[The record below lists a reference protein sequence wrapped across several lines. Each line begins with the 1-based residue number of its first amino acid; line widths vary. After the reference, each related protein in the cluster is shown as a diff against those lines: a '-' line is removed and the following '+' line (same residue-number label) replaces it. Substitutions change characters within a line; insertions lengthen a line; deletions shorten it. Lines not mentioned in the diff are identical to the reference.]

1 MNENDE
7 FTNSWLL
14 LSVQNPIEVELVVY
28 DKNINFKIKK
38 EFQGYIISI
47 ADGILNYLELFNDTF
62 AKINPS
68 NVYNSTLEAVLG
80 GKQMLLNPGLVNV
93 LYKLG
98 IIENYGR
105 GLERISWY
113 N

>member
-28 DKNINFKIKK
+28 DKNINFEIKK

-47 ADGILNYLELFNDTF
+47 ADGILNYLELFNDTS
-62 AKINPS
+62 AKIITG
-68 NVYNSTLEAVLG
+68 NVYNSTLEAVLE
-80 GKQMLLNPGLVNV
+80 GKQMFINPGLVNA

-98 IIENYGR
+98 FIENYGR